1 MGGNTSTCRVSPGGD
16 ASTLRMTR
24 MKLRQGTPPLGV
36 SVCESS
42 SNNSICNSSRNTSED
57 DSDGSAV
64 SSARTSSSRCGG
76 ERKMAAASSA
86 ASMAAADGNVAAG
99 RGGHRGGRG
108 VRVHPLLLLR
118 QGVLLTPL
126 PDSCYTRTH
135 ASYMHA
141 ALGRSRSRQSD
152 EGSSAKMT

>member
-1 MGGNTSTCRVSPGGD
+1 
-16 ASTLRMTR
+16 
-24 MKLRQGTPPLGV
+24 
-36 SVCESS
+36 
-42 SNNSICNSSRNTSED
+42 
-57 DSDGSAV
+57 
-64 SSARTSSSRCGG
+64 
-76 ERKMAAASSA
+76 MAAASSA
-86 ASMAAADGNVAAG
+86 ASMADGYVAAG

-152 EGSSAKMT
+152 GGSSVTVTQEQK